1 MHKYIVQTPHSHNPK
16 LNFNFRIMETDDISE
31 LEVDNELIAMI
42 SGEFENT
49 LDVAERPRRPSREP
63 QQPQVVVESLEE
75 EETRELPEHRFVVK
89 EDSEK
94 ITLFIGDNIFRRRYV
109 RGDLATFTCTGCEK
123 ISRKT
128 RCGNKGKKDASA
140 VAQITGDGYVLLEA
154 AVDDEHKCWTPG
166 FSVKIKEAVDE
177 MYSQVKK
184 DPMKKISRVYQE
196 VTAKITENLD
206 YDERCA
212 LLQEWPTFR
221 AVQSRLYKKKYEL
234 VPRDPENMKDFD
246 ADLHWCNISS
256 GENIVKGDILLEN
269 GKRIVMFS
277 SNALLDIAARASEI
291 LGDGTFKITPKLWHQ
306 VFVISV
312 QVTSEVYVPAAVFLL
327 PDKMGISYSAAF
339 SLFREALET
348 RGLSLAAKW
357 FMSDFEP
364 AIKIALTEQF
374 PLIKPKGC
382 SFHFSKAI
390 ITKVQKSGFKA
401 DYTKKENFAFSA
413 FIRAILGLGLVFCLL
428 DRFKESIRNLYR
440 LAKRLKVIRQ
450 RKFSLYMIN
459 YVCRYWVNGCHHPE
473 E

>member
-1 MHKYIVQTPHSHNPK
+1 
-16 LNFNFRIMETDDISE
+16 METDDISE

-154 AVDDEHKCWTPG
+154 AVDDEHKCWTSG

-221 AVQSRLYKKKYEL
+221 AVHSRLYKKFEL
-234 VPRDPENMKDFD
+234 VPREPENMKDFD
-246 ADLHWCNISS
+246 ADLHCCNLSS
-256 GENIVKGDILLEN
+256 GENIVKGRE
-269 GKRIVMFS
+269 
-277 SNALLDIAARASEI
+277 
-291 LGDGTFKITPKLWHQ
+291 TF
-306 VFVISV
+306 
-312 QVTSEVYVPAAVFLL
+312 
-327 PDKMGISYSAAF
+327 
-339 SLFREALET
+339 
-348 RGLSLAAKW
+348 
-357 FMSDFEP
+357 
-364 AIKIALTEQF
+364 
-374 PLIKPKGC
+374 C
-382 SFHFSKAI
+382 
-390 ITKVQKSGFKA
+390 
-401 DYTKKENFAFSA
+401 
-413 FIRAILGLGLVFCLL
+413 
-428 DRFKESIRNLYR
+428 
-440 LAKRLKVIRQ
+440 
-450 RKFSLYMIN
+450 
-459 YVCRYWVNGCHHPE
+459 
-473 E
+473 